1 MGLLLVSYFQ
11 IVGKEDFAVEAS
23 SFVCTCCCL
32 LGIHLF
38 PGSVGNHLD
47 ILVVD
52 HPSLVADQIVTVHPS
67 SFAAVGI
74 QDFADT
80 AYLVLVILAIV
91 AFKVVMAYLGF
102 LAVMGL
108 LAAAT

>member
-1 MGLLLVSYFQ
+1 MGLLLVSYFLQ
-11 IVGKEDFAVEAS
+11 IVGRDFAVMAS
-23 SFVCTCCCL
+23 SSVCTCCFL

-38 PGSVGNHLD
+38 PGSVGSHLD
-47 ILVVD
+47 ILKVD
-52 HPSLVADQIVTVHPS
+52 HPSLVADQIVIVHPS

-74 QDFADT
+74 QVVADI
-80 AYLVLVILAIV
+80 AYWLLVILAIV
-91 AFKVVMAYLGF
+91 AFKVAMAYLGF